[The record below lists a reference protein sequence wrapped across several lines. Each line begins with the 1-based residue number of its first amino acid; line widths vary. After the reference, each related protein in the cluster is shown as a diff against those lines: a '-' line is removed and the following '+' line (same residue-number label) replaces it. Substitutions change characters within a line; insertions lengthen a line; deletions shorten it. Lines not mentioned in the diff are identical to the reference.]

1 MLSLISIQ
9 NNTKSEELLTPITAL
24 PPLPVEMFPR
34 VLGLRKRKW
43 DYYITLVVIS
53 LIRLITPLSAY
64 VRPTIALTIR
74 IYLIIFPVI
83 VPRLRG
89 AARIIACLL
98 AFYALVEVIFAGY
111 YAYLVRQVQSRPVGA
126 KVPDDSRDAMVH
138 RILAMDLSSS
148 RTGNTPARRID
159 RNHTFTMTDLGS
171 DTTLAEEVG
180 RADGMSEK
188 SEKTTSLSASS
199 QRATGKMAE
208 KTDQGAPLRNESAV
222 EFRERLRTW

>member
-138 RILAMDLSSS
+138 RILGMDLSSS
-148 RTGNTPARRID
+148 RTGNTPARGID

-180 RADGMSEK
+180 RADGMGEK
-188 SEKTTSLSASS
+188 SEKTTSLSVSS
-199 QRATGKMAE
+199 QRATGKTE
-208 KTDQGAPLRNESAV
+208 QRAPLSNESAV

>member
-9 NNTKSEELLTPITAL
+9 NHTDPEEVLTPITAL
-24 PPLPVEMFPR
+24 SPLPVEMFPR
-34 VLGLRKRKW
+34 VLVPRKRKW
-43 DYYITLVVIS
+43 DYYTTLIVIS
-53 LIRLITPLSAY
+53 FIRSITPLSAY
-64 VRPTIALTIR
+64 VQPTIPLTIR

-138 RILAMDLSSS
+138 RILGMDLSSS
-148 RTGNTPARRID
+148 RTGNTPARGID

-180 RADGMSEK
+180 RADGMGEK
-188 SEKTTSLSASS
+188 SEKITSLSVSS
-199 QRATGKMAE
+199 QRATGKTE
-208 KTDQGAPLRNESAV
+208 QRAPLSNESAV

>member
-9 NNTKSEELLTPITAL
+9 NHTDPEEVLTPITAL
-24 PPLPVEMFPR
+24 SPLPVEMFPR
-34 VLGLRKRKW
+34 VLVPRKRKW
-43 DYYITLVVIS
+43 DYYTTLIVIS
-53 LIRLITPLSAY
+53 FIRSITPLSAY
-64 VRPTIALTIR
+64 VQPTIPLTIR

-83 VPRLRG
+83 IPHLRG
-89 AARIIACLL
+89 ADRIIACLL

-138 RILAMDLSSS
+138 RILGMDLSSS
-148 RTGNTPARRID
+148 RTGNTPARGID

-180 RADGMSEK
+180 RGNGRK
-188 SEKTTSLSASS
+188 
-199 QRATGKMAE
+199 
-208 KTDQGAPLRNESAV
+208 V
-222 EFRERLRTW
+222 

>member
-1 MLSLISIQ
+1 MLSPIDTQ

-24 PPLPVEMFPR
+24 PTLPIEVYPR
-34 VLGLRKRKW
+34 VLVPRKRKW
-43 DYYITLVVIS
+43 DYYTTLIVI
-53 LIRLITPLSAY
+53 LFIRSITPLSAY
-64 VRPTIALTIR
+64 VQPTIALTIR

-83 VPRLRG
+83 IPRLRG
-89 AARIIACLL
+89 ANRIIACLL

-138 RILAMDLSSS
+138 RILGMDLSSS
-148 RTGNTPARRID
+148 RTGNTPAREID
-159 RNHTFTMTDLGS
+159 RNHTFTMTDLES

-180 RADGMSEK
+180 RADGISEK

-208 KTDQGAPLRNESAV
+208 KIDQGAPLGNESAI